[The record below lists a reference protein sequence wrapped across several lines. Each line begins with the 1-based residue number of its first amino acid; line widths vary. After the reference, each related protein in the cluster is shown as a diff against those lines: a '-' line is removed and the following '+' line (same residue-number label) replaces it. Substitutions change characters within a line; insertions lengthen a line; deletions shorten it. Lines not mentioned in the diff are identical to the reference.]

1 MTSLLDDYQGGI
13 LGVEIG
19 KGSTKIPPTRKEK
32 LQAEL
37 KILEWH
43 KMANN
48 AAIKSALLQ
57 TKSLKAPQPQKPQ
70 TQQSEDD
77 SKWIKK
83 LIQQEHIKPLEVSK
97 DFVLD
102 YESRE
107 KEQQER
113 LSNQVDRHIQTL
125 KSLRQKL
132 EARHDMKQRNE
143 EYRQWQKEFIPKKQ
157 AVMVGKTLDE
167 IELKK
172 GDDGPTEEERLDSEV
187 NDDILR
193 RASQRKALNG
203 KAPNQS
209 SQELT
214 TVLDSLSRL
223 AELEQR
229 ISSLEKDN
237 RYDAMLAKENPPAFQ
252 RSSIEF
258 NDHKMYPEL
267 SHTKVNGNV
276 MHGVNPT
283 EIRKK
288 RAQPDKHGPMGVVYE
303 VRTKNANAGGDPLLR
318 GNNRGNQRSWK
329 VKVPMAGS
337 GAAAVRGKRQGQY
350 DSDVPGEDDDE
361 DGSLGG
367 RRGVFITA
375 GQTSEE
381 NLLQRQRQQQRD
393 AAKRE
398 KARNN
403 YLAPVGV
410 TSLKNRRQQ
419 RKGRE
424 KEVQIGQHKH
434 QQAMAEMQRRKQQQ
448 QQLSKGV
455 SAAARNAQ
463 QRAVPPAKGAAAG
476 VRTKNKHLQQFQM
489 EKQQHQRRKEE
500 ITRGGK
506 GAAVRGSVESRLVSQ
521 TAPVYAAKVAP
532 RGAGTNMT
540 RRTGDMYPFVETS
553 QRHQPASAP
562 EASLFKGWVA
572 FE

>member
-1 MTSLLDDYQGGI
+1 
-13 LGVEIG
+13 
-19 KGSTKIPPTRKEK
+19 
-32 LQAEL
+32 
-37 KILEWH
+37 
-43 KMANN
+43 
-48 AAIKSALLQ
+48 
-57 TKSLKAPQPQKPQ
+57 
-70 TQQSEDD
+70 
-77 SKWIKK
+77 
-83 LIQQEHIKPLEVSK
+83 
-97 DFVLD
+97 
-102 YESRE
+102 
-107 KEQQER
+107 
-113 LSNQVDRHIQTL
+113 
-125 KSLRQKL
+125 
-132 EARHDMKQRNE
+132 MKQRNE

-329 VKVPMAGS
+329 VKVPIAGS

-393 AAKRE
+393 AVKRE

-489 EKQQHQRRKEE
+489 EKQQHQRRKGTSRTHFLLFVLPSSDAMSLVTEE

-540 RRTGDMYPFVETS
+540 RRTGDVPVRRNQPTAPAGLGAGGIAVQGLGGLRVIKAN
-553 QRHQPASAP
+553 QRS
-562 EASLFKGWVA
+562 SGNRGGR
-572 FE
+572 